1 MTTLAHILSA
11 SYISVY
17 LANISPSETNL
28 IATSLISAGIMDL
41 DHSYFL
47 IRDRKYF
54 KKYGYKNNL
63 HKARSVLHEL
73 IGFTIIGFIG
83 FTLSFMDIRLAII
96 VAVPALIHIVEDIIM
111 GISIPFNPID
121 KTEINL
127 IPQKTI
133 IKIVVDIVIIIIFG
147 FLWVKYLSV
156 VK

>member
-1 MTTLAHILSA
+1 
-11 SYISVY
+11 
-17 LANISPSETNL
+17 
-28 IATSLISAGIMDL
+28 
-41 DHSYFL
+41 
-47 IRDRKYF
+47 
-54 KKYGYKNNL
+54 
-63 HKARSVLHEL
+63 
-73 IGFTIIGFIG
+73 
-83 FTLSFMDIRLAII
+83 MDIRLAII